1 MTNRRSRSDWG
12 RSTARRAAMGAVLA
26 LLWLFPCAALAGKGI
41 TVSVFFMREAGAGA
55 LAEAVAVLRTIPG
68 TKSVLKNALI
78 ALFKGP
84 TEEERRAGLSA
95 AFSPESVADYNTE
108 CQRKRD
114 EKTLKSL
121 GRYFIGATI
130 DRDGTAVIDFQ
141 PDAMCYLENTPGNSY
156 LVMESIERT
165 AKQFPS
171 VKDVQYSIR
180 GKRITGWDA

>member
-1 MTNRRSRSDWG
+1 MMRPEISLKV
-12 RSTARRAAMGAVLA
+12 ARRAAIGAALA
-26 LLWLFPCAALAGKGI
+26 LLWFFPCAALAGSGK
-41 TVSVFFMREAGAGA
+41 TVSVFFLRETGATG
-55 LAEAVAVLRTIPG
+55 LPEAVAVLRTIPG
-68 TKSVLKNALI
+68 TTSVLKNALI

-84 TEEERRAGLSA
+84 TEEERRTGLSA

-108 CQRKRD
+108 CQKKRD
-114 EKTLKSL
+114 AKTLKPL

-130 DRDGTAVIDFQ
+130 ERDGTAVIDFQ

-156 LVMESIERT
+156 LVMEPIEKT